1 MYKNI
6 LLPTDGLGKCAYGT
20 CHGILLAKELNAKI
34 TAVHVTGK
42 LSAREILE
50 VYSVESLSARSDAKR
65 LQDDMAHAE
74 ESRKELGSKALEV
87 AERMCTEVGV
97 TCETVQIM
105 EKSPEKGILKV
116 AREKGCDLIFISTHG
131 NPGVMGSLLGTVASK
146 IMAQSKYAVLTH
158 YCGGPS

>member
-20 CHGILLAKELNAKI
+20 CHGILLAKELDAKI

-42 LSAREILE
+42 LTAREILE
-50 VYSVESLSARSDAKR
+50 IYQVESLSARSDAKR
-65 LQDDMAHAE
+65 LQEDMARAE
-74 ESRKELGSKALEV
+74 ESRKERGTKALEV

-97 TCETVQIM
+97 ACETVQVT
-105 EKSPEKGILKV
+105 EKSPVDGILKV
-116 AREKGCDLIFISTHG
+116 AKEKRCDLIFLSTHG
-131 NPGVMGSLLGTVASK
+131 NPGIMGTLFGNIATK
-146 IMAQSKYAVLTH
+146 IMAQSKYPVLTH

>member
-42 LSAREILE
+42 LTPREILE
-50 VYSVESLSARSDAKR
+50 IYQVESLSARSDAKR
-65 LQDDMAHAE
+65 LQEDMTHAE
-74 ESRKELGSKALEV
+74 EARKELGSKALEV

-97 TCETVQIM
+97 ACETVQVM
-105 EKSPEKGILKV
+105 EKSPADGILKV
-116 AREKGCDLIFISTHG
+116 AKEKGCDLIFLSTHG
-131 NPGVMGSLLGTVASK
+131 NPGIMGTLFGNIATK
-146 IMAQSKYAVLTH
+146 IMAHSKYPVLSH

>member
-34 TAVHVTGK
+34 IAVHVTGK

-50 VYSVESLSARSDAKR
+50 VYSVESLSARSDAK
-65 LQDDMAHAE
+65 
-74 ESRKELGSKALEV
+74 SRKELGAKALEV
-87 AERMCTEVGV
+87 AERMCAEVGV
-97 TCETVQIM
+97 TCETVQVT
-105 EKSPEKGILKV
+105 EKSPVDGILKV
-116 AREKGCDLIFISTHG
+116 AKEKGCDLIFISTHG
-131 NPGVMGSLLGTVASK
+131 NPGAMGALFGTVATK
-146 IMAQSKYAVLTH
+146 IMAQSRYAVLSH

>member
-20 CHGILLAKELNAKI
+20 CHGVLLAKELNAKI

-42 LSAREILE
+42 LTAREILDI
-50 VYSVESLSARSDAKR
+50 YQPATLTGSSSGKQAQDAMG
-65 LQDDMAHAE
+65 QAE
-74 ESRKELGSKALEV
+74 EARKELGAKALES

-97 TCETVQIM
+97 PCETVQIQ
-105 EKSPEKGILKV
+105 EKTPEEGILRV

-131 NPGVMGSLLGTVASK
+131 NPGVMGSLFGTVASK
-146 IMAQSKYAVLTH
+146 IMSQSKYAVLTH